1 MITNTNSYVIISS
14 DVESLITNTNRK
26 TEWYLWDETTLSNYE
41 LFITECIE
49 NPMSI
54 IVYSKI
60 MDSNEYVNDNN
71 REIVGYIRNILRMAN
86 IVVLHDSVIYC
97 PYIPYIPYIPMTTI
111 PLNDKITIDKLCK
124 ITKSNN

>member
-97 PYIPYIPYIPMTTI
+97 PYIPYIPMTTI